1 MHAHFEPCL
10 RSLNSLVKLL
20 SLSSLKLR
28 KPLVSTRS
36 LSARDSRLILTVDIP
51 PMRLFLATIAC
62 RAGYSSYY
70 CLEILGIGSLIE
82 AQIPASWRYCARRS
96 VVITEHSLF
105 SRSHAR
111 ARSSYLKSWDVHV
124 PSLMYRA
131 VHWKIC
137 MGSPSI
143 A

>member
-36 LSARDSRLILTVDIP
+36 LNARDSRRIFTFDIP

-62 RAGYSSYY
+62 GAGYSSYY

-124 PSLMYRA
+124 PSLMYHA
-131 VHWKIC
+131 VHSKIC
-137 MGSPSI
+137 TDSLSI